1 MTLEVVPYLDCTRRQ
16 LDTVIL
22 ALTKVWQSGVKRN
35 LDSPSQYAKTL
46 NMADSWYIQPG
57 VGREWLGEA
66 PWCEP
71 WTVCLATAPTHATVE
86 TEGTSCTYNHTE
98 TVQLQKVV

>member
-1 MTLEVVPYLDCTRRQ
+1 MV
-16 LDTVIL
+16 
-22 ALTKVWQSGVKRN
+22 QSGV
-35 LDSPSQYAKTL
+35 
-46 NMADSWYIQPG
+46 
-57 VGREWLGEA
+57 GRGWLGEA